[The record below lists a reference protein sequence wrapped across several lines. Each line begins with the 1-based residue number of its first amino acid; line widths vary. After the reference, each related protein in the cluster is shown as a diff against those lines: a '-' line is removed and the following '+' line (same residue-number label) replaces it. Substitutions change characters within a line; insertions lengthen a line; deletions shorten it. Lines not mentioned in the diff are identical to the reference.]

1 MTRVQLGYGRSPG
14 ALLSQMFWEQDIAL
28 QTLGLYLFYPATL
41 AARGHIGDDDE
52 LRPVA
57 DGVGGLVALAPR
69 LYARRR

>member
-1 MTRVQLGYGRSPG
+1 
-14 ALLSQMFWEQDIAL
+14 MFWEQDIAL